1 MSFKYLLLLSNG
13 NIYMSNI
20 ILWILVEAQCL
31 NIQAKRKK
39 KKIMIHWLNNY
50 KNCFSLVSKFQTQI
64 HVHVRCSESSV
75 LRGNFLIEKIF
86 HLIIF

>member
-20 ILWILVEAQCL
+20 ILWILVEAQFL
-31 NIQAKRKK
+31 NIQEKQKN
-39 KKIMIHWLNNY
+39 KIMIHWLNNY

-64 HVHVRCSESSV
+64 HVWCSESSV
-75 LRGNFLIEKIF
+75 LGGNFLIEKIF